1 MKKFLALY
9 MADTAQMA
17 DMMKNSTPEQRKKGS
32 EAWMKWMDNNK
43 ASLADRG
50 APVGKT
56 KRIDAKGT
64 KDAKN
69 DVCGYSI
76 VQAELADD
84 AAKNLR
90 ERSAV
95 LADARRED
103 RHDRNYRDA
112 GDIAAPPQGNWK
124 GAADAGPSSFRIK
137 TTAGFRRRRG
147 RNVQDMECTQAAT
160 ATQSRQAQPVEL
172 QRVVSWALGRRSISG
187 RVLSQ
192 GRKTLSEG
200 GRAPWLSQ

>member
-32 EAWMKWMDNNK
+32 EAWMKWMDDNK

-76 VQAELADD
+76 VQAESADD
-84 AAKNLR
+84 AARIFGKDQPFLQM
-90 ERSAV
+90 
-95 LADARRED
+95 
-103 RHDRNYRDA
+103 
-112 GDIAAPPQGNWK
+112 P
-124 GAADAGPSSFRIK
+124 GAKI
-137 TTAGFRRRRG
+137 
-147 RNVQDMECTQAAT
+147 DMIEIIEMPAT
-160 ATQSRQAQPVEL
+160 
-172 QRVVSWALGRRSISG
+172 
-187 RVLSQ
+187 
-192 GRKTLSEG
+192 
-200 GRAPWLSQ
+200 